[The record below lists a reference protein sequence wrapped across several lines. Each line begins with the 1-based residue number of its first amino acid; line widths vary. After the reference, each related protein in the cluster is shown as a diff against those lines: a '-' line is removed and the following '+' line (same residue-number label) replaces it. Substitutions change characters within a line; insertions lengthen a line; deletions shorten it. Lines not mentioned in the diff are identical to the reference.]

1 MTPFGGALGWGR
13 RPALLLID
21 MMRAYFTPG
30 SPFDL
35 GSRQSLAGCA
45 ALLAAARSAGIPVLH
60 TRVRFSPDLSDG
72 GLFVRKVPA
81 LAALVDGAEV
91 AEFVPELMPAPGEV
105 VVTKQYAS
113 AFFGT
118 SLAATLTARGVD
130 TTIIGGVST
139 SGCVRA
145 SATDALQHGFRP
157 VVAADACG
165 DRTPEVHDANLFD
178 LGAKYADVVTVDEV
192 LTRLGGWGEDT
203 G

>member
-1 MTPFGGALGWGR
+1 MTSTPTPFGGALGWGR

-35 GSRQSLAGCA
+35 GSRQSLDGCA
-45 ALLAAARSAGIPVLH
+45 ALLAAAREAGIPVLH
-60 TRVRFSPDLSDG
+60 TRVRFSPGLGDG

-81 LAALVDGAEV
+81 LAALVDGSPA
-91 AEFVPELMPAPGEV
+91 AEFVPELTPAPGEV

-165 DRTPEVHDANLFD
+165 DRTPEVHQANLFD
-178 LGAKYADVVTVDEV
+178 LGAKYADVTTVDEV
-192 LTRLGGWGEDT
+192 VAHLR
-203 G
+203 